1 MRQEGLGQTNAIGT
15 NLLIILSLGLI
26 TSSLL
31 IAADKKF
38 WVDLPFPE
46 WSAKQVN
53 SMLSNSPWTRT
64 QNYSPPI
71 TGSSARPGAN
81 QGGPS
86 SRGPGGESGRGNG
99 MPSSDQSPPH
109 VRFRVH
115 WFSARPNRMA
125 FGMRALRL
133 NPNLSMDQ
141 ITPFATAPS
150 QDAILSI
157 TIDANES
164 GQRYARQYYGAL
176 SQLDRATVFEQTEL
190 TTKSGKR
197 IPLSDFR
204 ADARDGTGVKFIFP
218 RTLEDGRPMLEASD
232 QEVRFRF
239 VTKISQGRDTLRLN
253 VRFKL
258 KDMIYQGALEY

>member
-1 MRQEGLGQTNAIGT
+1 MSQETFRPGAVGAKFVMIV
-15 NLLIILSLGLI
+15 SLGLI
-26 TSSLL
+26 GTSLL
-31 IAADKKF
+31 ISADKKF
-38 WVDLPFPE
+38 WMETPFEE
-46 WSAKQVN
+46 WSEKQVH

-71 TGSSARPGAN
+71 TGSAGQPGAD

-86 SRGPGGESGRGNG
+86 SRGRGGETGRGTG
-99 MPSSDQSPPH
+99 LPSSDQSPPF

-115 WFSARPNRMA
+115 WFSARPSRMA

-133 NPNLSMDQ
+133 NPNLRMEQ

-150 QDAILSI
+150 QEAILSV
-157 TIDANES
+157 TIDANQH
-164 GQRYARQYYGAL
+164 GQRYARQFSGAFR
-176 SQLDRATVFEQTEL
+176 QLDRATVFEQTEL
-190 TTKSGKR
+190 TTKGGKK

-204 ADARDGTGVKFIFP
+204 PDVRDGTGVKFIFP

-232 QEVRFRF
+232 REVRFRF
-239 VTKISQGRDTLRLN
+239 VTQISQGRDTLRLN

-258 KDMIYQGALEY
+258 KDMIFQGELEY